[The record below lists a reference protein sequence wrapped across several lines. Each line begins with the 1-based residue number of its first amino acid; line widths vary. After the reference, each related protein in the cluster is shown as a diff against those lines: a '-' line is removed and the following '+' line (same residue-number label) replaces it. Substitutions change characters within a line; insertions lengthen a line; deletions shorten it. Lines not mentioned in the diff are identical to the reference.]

1 MMVRT
6 FDILEGFDA
15 SAAASQALVRL
26 PQWRLRKALS
36 FRQDIDKFLCA
47 QSFLMLE
54 ELLRERF
61 NLKCCPEF
69 SYATNGKPFLK
80 EYPSIHFNIS
90 HCCRGI
96 ACAVSD
102 NPIGIDIEVIQY
114 DEDLVSVVFNSEE
127 RDIIEKYDESD
138 VKFTELWTRKE
149 SYLKLTGEGISD
161 NLKNALSTADGVS
174 FKTEVNRSAGYVL
187 SVASIS
193 EDTRAESSLP
203 LI

>member
-1 MMVRT
+1 MLLRT
-6 FDILEGFDA
+6 YDILDDFDA
-15 SAAASQALVRL
+15 SDAVGLALAGL
-26 PQWRLRKALS
+26 PQWRLMKALS

-47 QSFLMLE
+47 QSFLMLGE
-54 ELLRERF
+54 MLREGF
-61 NLKCCPEF
+61 GLYCCPEF
-69 SYATNGKPFLK
+69 SYGPNGKPFLK

-90 HCCRGI
+90 HCRRGI

-114 DEDLVSVVFNSEE
+114 DEDLVPVVFNSEE
-127 RDIIEKYDESD
+127 RDIIESSAEPD

-149 SYLKLTGEGISD
+149 SYLKLKGEGISD
-161 NLKNALSTADGVS
+161 NLKDALSTADGVS

-193 EDTRAESSLP
+193 EYTRGESSLP